1 MSKTLQNNGTLTY
14 SISEFGLIGA
24 DDIVENY
31 NKFKSVKVD
40 QKVYD
45 EIEVF
50 AKTDYGKDVFS
61 FSANGKYLQAK
72 SYVGTIQTKSGY
84 SIEILPK
91 IYNGKDNED
100 NSKEIFLELLR
111 MLYKLPNFKHIEKAK
126 FQNENMPLLEIFI
139 SMFLDEVAM
148 ILKKGIKSDYIENQ
162 DNLYFL
168 KGKFLINEQIKRNYI
183 HKERFYVEYDE
194 YTPNRAENK
203 LIKSTLRYL
212 LDLSSSY
219 DNIRLLRMYQEHMY
233 CVDYSLSYD
242 ADFRSC
248 KTNIRGMEHYRNALI
263 WAKVFLGKESFSS
276 FSGET
281 IAFAILYPM
290 EKLFENYVE
299 HKLNEKY
306 INYQVDAQNGEED
319 FVKDLFGVRP
329 DYIIRD
335 VEEIKIVADAKWKII
350 EKESDL
356 SQSDFYQLFAYK
368 HIFEHM
374 DKELESL
381 ELYYPKSEYLQDK
394 LSYEYFDETI
404 ITVISVDMNE
414 IIKDKN

>member
-1 MSKTLQNNGTLTY
+1 MSKNPQSNVNLTY
-14 SISEFGLIGA
+14 TISEFGLIGT

-31 NKFKSVKVD
+31 NAYKSVKVD
-40 QKVYD
+40 QVVYD
-45 EIEVF
+45 ELEVF
-50 AKTDYGKDVFS
+50 AKTDYGKDVFN
-61 FSANGKYLQAK
+61 FSANGRYLQAK
-72 SYVGTIQTKSGY
+72 SYVGTIQTKSRY

-91 IYNGKDNED
+91 IYKGKDDED
-100 NSKEIFLELLR
+100 NSKDIFLELLR
-111 MLYKLPNFKHIEKAK
+111 ILYKLPNFKHIEKAN

-139 SMFLDEVAM
+139 SMFLDEIAM
-148 ILKKGIKSDYIENQ
+148 ILKKGIKSDYIVNQ
-162 DNLYFL
+162 DNLHFL
-168 KGKFLINEQIKRNYI
+168 KGKILVSEQIKRNYI

-212 LDLSSSY
+212 LNLSSSY

-233 CVDYSLSYD
+233 GVNYSLSYN

-248 KTNIRGMEHYRNALI
+248 KTNIRGMEHYKNALI

-276 FSGET
+276 FSGEI

-306 INYQVDAQNGEED
+306 INYQIDAQNGEED
-319 FVKDLFGVRP
+319 FVMNLFGVRP

-335 VEEIKIVADAKWKII
+335 KEEIKIVADAKWKII

-368 HIFEHM
+368 HIYEYN
-374 DKELESL
+374 DKTLESL

-394 LSYEYFDETI
+394 VTYEYFDQTI
-404 ITVISVDMNE
+404 ITILPIDMNE
-414 IIKDKN
+414 IIKG